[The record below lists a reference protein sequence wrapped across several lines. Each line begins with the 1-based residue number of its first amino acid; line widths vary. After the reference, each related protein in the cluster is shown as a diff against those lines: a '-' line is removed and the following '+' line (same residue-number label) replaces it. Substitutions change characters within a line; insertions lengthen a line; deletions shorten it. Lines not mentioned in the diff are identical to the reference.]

1 MDQVLPGLLAALAR
15 QAQPDAA
22 FNRWDSFLAR
32 LPAGVQLL
40 SLFQRNPVLLDRI
53 AGVLGAAPML
63 SDYLARTPAALEG
76 LLDPAPSPD
85 YARML
90 RLRLGDARGLED
102 TISIIRATV
111 REEEFSLAV
120 ATMEGR
126 LDADAA
132 GLLRSALA
140 EAALAALLPPVQ
152 EDFARR
158 FGRVRGG
165 SMALV
170 VMGKAG
176 GREMM
181 AGSDLDMMVVY
192 DHPEAVA
199 QSTARA
205 PARPLAASQW
215 FIRAV
220 HSYVAAV
227 TAPDAEGPMYA
238 VDMRLRPSG
247 NKGPAATQ
255 FTGFVDY
262 QRGEA
267 ETWEQMALVRA
278 RTVAGDASLIREV
291 DAAVAEVF
299 ARDRDPRKVFVD
311 ALAMRRLI
319 AQEKGE
325 GRPWDLKLAAGGLID
340 LEFLTQALVLT
351 AAKDRP
357 SIAVR
362 NTGAILDAAAA
373 EGLLDANDA
382 ELLRTAYAVMRD
394 VFQWQRLTLS
404 DDFDPKTAGAAL
416 KRRLAAAAGLPDFKV
431 LESHLTETRAKV
443 RAIFDRVMG

>member
-1 MDQVLPGLLAALAR
+1 VPPLLEAFGGSADPDGALAAFDTALGKMPAAVELFSILRSNTAILRLFADILGSAPRLAETVAAR
-15 QAQPDAA
+15 PHVLDAVIDPVFVEPFPTVEA
-22 FNRWDSFLAR
+22 LQGRMAESIG
-32 LPAGVQLL
+32 GVD
-40 SLFQRNPVLLDRI
+40 LFEDFLDRLRETGRHEI
-53 AGVLGAAPML
+53 FLVG
-63 SDYLARTPAALEG
+63 
-76 LLDPAPSPD
+76 
-85 YARML
+85 ARML
-90 RLRLGDARGLED
+90 SGVLSPARAGEAYATVAEAVIRLALDEVRGRFEAEYGRVPGGRIAVLGMGRLG
-102 TISIIRATV
+102 S
-111 REEEFSLAV
+111 
-120 ATMEGR
+120 
-126 LDADAA
+126 
-132 GLLRSALA
+132 
-140 EAALAALLPPVQ
+140 
-152 EDFARR
+152 
-158 FGRVRGG
+158 
-165 SMALV
+165 
-170 VMGKAG
+170 
-176 GREMM
+176 REMT
-181 AGSDLDMMVVY
+181 ATSDLDLVVLY
-192 DHPEAVA
+192 D
-199 QSTARA
+199 
-205 PARPLAASQW
+205 
-215 FIRAV
+215 
-220 HSYVAAV
+220 Y
-227 TAPDAEGPMYA
+227 APDATESDGARKLAPSTYFTRLTQRLISALTVPTRAGTLYA

-262 QRGEA
+262 QRGDA

-299 ARDRDPRKVFVD
+299 ARDRDLRKVFVD

-357 SIAVR
+357 AIAVR